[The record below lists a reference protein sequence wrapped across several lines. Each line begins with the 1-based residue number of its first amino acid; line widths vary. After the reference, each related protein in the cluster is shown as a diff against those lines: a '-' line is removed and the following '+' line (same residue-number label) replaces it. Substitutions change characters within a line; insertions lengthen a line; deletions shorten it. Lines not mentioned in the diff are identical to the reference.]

1 MVPKLKQE
9 IFSAAQALDTDEET
23 GRFLHDV
30 IIPRLLSLAL
40 QAALQGEGSSLQRSP
55 LVEEAVLSAMVGFLS
70 TACAKLQLPLATQMA
85 SRAVSLFLEGD
96 VSFLADDSLPPRVQ
110 LLKGES
116 WSRSQLVCL
125 LMACVCS
132 LPRSVEVPQ
141 VERLMEQ
148 LEEGSITCS
157 HALSYT
163 SAAKCYAG
171 LVNKRPAGESLNALI
186 QRSTNRVCSELDSPA
201 SPWHT
206 QAFTFLLWLAK
217 GLLLRYHP
225 LSTTLTDKLFSL
237 LSDPALGSLAAE
249 GFSLLMSD
257 SSDVLNRECH
267 ADVRLMYRQRFFTEN
282 SAKLLQGFSSAMPG
296 TGLQQ

>member
-1 MVPKLKQE
+1 EGVLLTHRE
-9 IFSAAQALDTDEET
+9 SLCTVVFSALSENSSDLQGDVERAVDHLTRLILEEDDHGVNVAVVGIAAQALDTDEET

-40 QAALQGEGSSLQRSP
+40 QAALQGEGSSGQRSP
-55 LVEEAVLSAMVGFLS
+55 LVEEAVLSAMAGDGRWRPGGV
-70 TACAKLQLPLATQMA
+70 PL
-85 SRAVSLFLEGD
+85 LEGD
-96 VSFLADDSLPPRVQ
+96 VSFPGGDSLPPRVQ
-110 LLKGES
+110 LAQAGGGQIN
-116 WSRSQLVCL
+116 RV
-125 LMACVCS
+125 A
-132 LPRSVEVPQ
+132 
-141 VERLMEQ
+141 
-148 LEEGSITCS
+148 
-157 HALSYT
+157 ALSYT

-171 LVNKRPAGESLNALI
+171 LVNKSPP
-186 QRSTNRVCSELDSPA
+186 RSTNRVCSELDSPA

-282 SAKLLQGFSSAMPG
+282 SAKLLQGFSSATPG